1 MALLYQESS
10 AYTNA
15 MIKDYGTHR
24 KLIVFKNN
32 VRKQGYE
39 ECEFS
44 SNSSIDIEDI
54 ELNCEFPNDLVIC
67 ESEKN
72 EQILQAN
79 HERSIRRS
87 KHKIR
92 AIAHLNE
99 WDYFFTL
106 TFDKNKVKDRY
117 DYDYLLKI
125 TLEYF
130 KNQSKKYGCKYL
142 LVAEP
147 HIDGALH
154 FHGLLRDVNNEMKL
168 TDTNLKDKKG
178 RNIYKLSSWD
188 RYKGFSNLTKIDS
201 HVKVANYISKYITK
215 ENSRLLKKYYYC
227 SNGLKTEPNITYLDN
242 FDVSKIQFVF
252 EDDYYENTYCVMV
265 NL

>member
-1 MALLYQESS
+1 MIQIQESS
-10 AYTNA
+10 VYTNS
-15 MIKDYGTHR
+15 MIKDYGTHK

-32 VRKQGYE
+32 VRKQGFE

-54 ELNCEFPNDLVIC
+54 ELNCEFPNDLDVC

-72 EQILQAN
+72 EQIERAN

-87 KHKIR
+87 KQKIR

-106 TFDKNKVKDRY
+106 TFDKDKVKDRY

-147 HIDGALH
+147 HKDGALH
-154 FHGLLRDVNNEMKL
+154 FHGLLCDCNCELKL

-178 RNIYKLSSWD
+178 RNIYKLTSWD

-201 HVKVANYISKYITK
+201 HVKVANYISKYISK

-227 SNGLKTEPNITYLDN
+227 SNGLKNKPS
-242 FDVSKIQFVF
+242 V
-252 EDDYYENTYCVMV
+252 TYCDGISVDSLIEVYGDNVIENAYCYMV
-265 NL
+265 TL